1 MSRVNG
7 RASLGEIAKAT
18 AVDPLVVL
26 NLMDRLERLGFVRC
40 VAPGTPAVASVLP
53 PPPGATPHVQ
63 GTRSVPPI
71 PQPGLPPPM
80 APPRAPQASSASVA
94 PPPPRMA
101 VGMSQPPPVAVS
113 DRPISGAQPAVRVP
127 PPPPPPS
134 VPNVQAPPAAP
145 SAPATPARAQP
156 LIPRGRFAPSE
167 LAETA
172 ELDDAQKKRVL
183 DLYAALSDCDY
194 YMLFGLPRDAD
205 KKTVKRAYYDVAMN
219 VHPDKFFRKNLG
231 SFKAK
236 MEAIFTRLTEA
247 HDVLTDKARRE
258 EYDAYLKSVA
268 NTQGLEQLFARA
280 MADMERAKQA
290 ALQEVQAAAN
300 RPSMAPPPPPAAPEK
315 PATPFVPKAAAT
327 AAEMQARREALA
339 RRLLGGQAARP
350 SMPPPAAAAA
360 GPAQHPLAGMQQKDA
375 MDALKRRYE
384 ERVTVAK
391 DVHLRKQVVT
401 GEEALAKGDFLA
413 AANAFRIA
421 SSIDPDDADIR
432 QRADEA
438 QARANEDLAV
448 GYEKQASY
456 EERGEHWAEAG
467 RSWNRVAQLRPTQAR
482 AHERAA
488 YCMVRAEGNMHD
500 AAELGKR
507 AVTLEPQVAQN
518 HLTLGMVYQAAGLP
532 LAAKREAELALG
544 LAPDNPNVQ
553 AFHKKLG
560 K

>member
-1 MSRVNG
+1 
-7 RASLGEIAKAT
+7 
-18 AVDPLVVL
+18 
-26 NLMDRLERLGFVRC
+26 
-40 VAPGTPAVASVLP
+40 
-53 PPPGATPHVQ
+53 
-63 GTRSVPPI
+63 
-71 PQPGLPPPM
+71 M
-80 APPRAPQASSASVA
+80 APPRMPNVPQAQVASVA
-94 PPPPRMA
+94 PPPRMA

-113 DRPISGAQPAVRVP
+113 ERPISGAQPAVRIP
-127 PPPPPPS
+127 PAAAPPS
-134 VPNVQAPPAAP
+134 VPNPQAAAPAPAAA
-145 SAPATPARAQP
+145 APTAPARAQP

-167 LAETA
+167 LAEAA
-172 ELDDAQKKRVL
+172 ELDDDQKKMVL

-205 KKTVKRAYYDVAMN
+205 KKTIKRAYYDVAMN
-219 VHPDKFFRKNLG
+219 VHPDKFFRKSLG
-231 SFKAK
+231 SFKPK

-258 EYDAYLKSVA
+258 EYDAYLKSIA

-290 ALQEVQAAAN
+290 AMAELQAAAN
-300 RPSMAPPPPPAAPEK
+300 RPSMAPPPAPAPEK
-315 PATPFVPKAAAT
+315 PAAPFVPKGAAT

-350 SMPPPAAAAA
+350 SMAPPPAPAA
-360 GPAQHPLAGMQQKDA
+360 GAHPLAGMQQKDA

-391 DVHLRKQVVT
+391 DVHLRRQLET

-421 SSIDPDDADIR
+421 SSIDPDNAEIK

-448 GYEKQASY
+448 GYEKQATY
-456 EERGEHWAEAG
+456 EERGEHWTEAG

-500 AAELGKR
+500 AAELAKR
-507 AVTLEPQVAQN
+507 AVGLEPQVAMN
-518 HLTLGMVYQAAGLP
+518 HVTLGMVYQAAGLP
-532 LAAKREAELALG
+532 LAAKREAELAMG
-544 LAPDNPNVQ
+544 IAPENPHVQ
-553 AFHKKLG
+553 AFHKRIAKP
-560 K
+560 